1 MRPHTSS
8 SSAPR
13 SRRLPAALAA
23 GGVLTVGL
31 AAAGVW
37 TLPAALAAPTG
48 VSPVHI
54 SEVQVNGTDW
64 VELVNSG
71 TEAVDISGWVVR
83 DDKDKDTWTV
93 PSGTS
98 IAPGAYDVID
108 GEGVPG
114 GLTFGLGKAD
124 QVRVFL
130 PDGSTAV
137 GSVAWETARETS
149 WIVCGGRLVASAAL
163 TRGAANTCPDA
174 TTAPTGT
181 ATTAAPTESPTTSG
195 PTDAPSTTAAPTSAA
210 SSPLVI
216 SEIASQG
223 TDFIEL
229 HNTGTT
235 VVDAG
240 GYVLKDSEDDH
251 AFTIPAGTSVPA
263 DGYVVFDALG
273 FGLGNPDQAR
283 LFTPDGVLVSEL
295 SWQDHVRSSLGL
307 CDGKPVQQTTATP
320 GAANDCAAA
329 PEGTGEPTA
338 PATQVATVGGTVVA
352 DHADEWPGDLSG
364 LDLQGEGSGQILW
377 GVDNTTGQLSKL
389 RRDGGQGPW
398 VQSPGWPTGGA
409 QLRFADGTGQ
419 PDAEGVSVAEDG
431 AIYVAAERDNTKKD
445 TSRNTILRYDPQA
458 TATELTAT
466 AQWDLTGVIPAT
478 APNGGIEAVEIVPAS
493 AFAHL
498 PRTAAPAARAAAAA
512 PVAHAFVAVE
522 DTGDVLALDLLPEGA
537 AVLVATL
544 DSPLPGLMALDHD
557 PSTGVLWAFCD
568 EVCHGQSVR
577 YDLNA
582 ADVVAGGV
590 LARPDGMPDV
600 ANEGV
605 ALEPSTQC
613 TDGSRAA
620 WFADDNDTDGHS
632 LRGTRLTVDCAE
644 GSSGGTD
651 GDGEG
656 TPSAT
661 PSGDAATPTGSG
673 ATDTGTTSGA
683 AGVPSASGSTAS
695 RAAAVAS
702 GRGALPRTGLEVAPY
717 VVGALALIAAG
728 GYLVRR
734 ARAAS
739 ERG

>member
-1 MRPHTSS
+1 MSDHLSTSA
-8 SSAPR
+8 APR
-13 SRRLPAALAA
+13 RRRAPAVLAA
-23 GGVLTVGL
+23 GGALAVGL
-31 AAAGVW
+31 GGIGVW
-37 TLPAALAAPTG
+37 TLPSALAAPTG

-64 VELVNSG
+64 VELVNTG

-83 DDKDKDTWTV
+83 DDKDKDTWTAPV
-93 PSGTS
+93 GTS
-98 IAPGAYDVID
+98 IAPGAYYVID
-108 GEGVPG
+108 GEGEPG

-130 PDGSTAV
+130 PDGTTAV
-137 GSVAWETARETS
+137 DTVAWETAPDTS
-149 WIVCGGRLVASAAL
+149 WVVCGGELVASTVL
-163 TRGAANTCPDA
+163 TRGTANTCPEGSATPTTPTPTDTPT
-174 TTAPTGT
+174 TTAPTD
-181 ATTAAPTESPTTSG
+181 APT
-195 PTDAPSTTAAPTSAA
+195 TTAAPTSSGPA

-223 TDFIEL
+223 TDFVEL

-235 VVDAG
+235 AIDAG
-240 GYVLKDSEDDH
+240 GYLIKDSEDDH
-251 AFTIPAGTSVPA
+251 VFTVPAGTSVPA

-273 FGLGNPDQAR
+273 FGLGNPDQAH

-295 SWQDHVRSSLGL
+295 SWEDHVRPSLGL
-307 CDGKPVQQTTATP
+307 CDGEPVQQTTATP
-320 GAANDCAAA
+320 GAANDCATA
-329 PEGTGEPTA
+329 PEETEEPTA
-338 PATQVATVGGTVVA
+338 PATPLATVGGIVVA
-352 DHADEWPGDLSG
+352 DDAAEWPGDLSG
-364 LDLQGEGSGQILW
+364 LDLQGQGAEQILW
-377 GVDNTTGQLSKL
+377 GVNNDTGQLSPL
-389 RRDGGQGPW
+389 RHGEKKGTW
-398 VQSPGWPTGGA
+398 VQSAGWPTGGA
-409 QLRFADGTGQ
+409 QLRFADGTGE

-431 AIYVAAERDNTKKD
+431 SVYVAAERDNTKKD
-445 TSRNTILRYDPQA
+445 ISRNTILRYEPAA

-466 AQWDLTGVIPAT
+466 AEWDLTGIIPPT

-498 PRTAAPAARAAAAA
+498 PRTAGPTARAAAAA

-522 DTGDVLALDLLPEGA
+522 DTGDVLALDLLPDGQ

-582 ADVVAGGV
+582 ADVAASGV
-590 LARPDGMPDV
+590 IARPDGMPDV
-600 ANEGV
+600 ADEGV
-605 ALEPSTQC
+605 ALEPATLC
-613 TDGSRAA
+613 TGGSRAA

-632 LRGTRLTVDCAE
+632 LRGTRLTIDCAAD
-644 GSSGGTD
+644 SAGGTG

-656 TPSAT
+656 SPSAT

-673 ATDTGTTSGA
+673 ATATGTASGA
-683 AGVPSASGSTAS
+683 AGVPSASASTS
-695 RAAAVAS
+695 PRAAAGDS
-702 GRGALPRTGLEVAPY
+702 GRGSLPRTGLEVAPY
-717 VVGALALIAAG
+717 AAGALALIVAG

-734 ARAAS
+734 AHAAS